1 MSYRSKYHKEP
12 HEQLKD
18 YWVSYVKQLNGIKKQ
33 LSETKFDPFSVNNG
47 EEGWYISYRLKDLP
61 EEKFFYS
68 GYLFLFPSPYKRLSI
83 DELVEVPKFPK
94 EIEVPEHPKLH
105 LSHEEYPPEYFKSK
119 NGFNPAFLKLTKE
132 IFDSFLGN
140 ETKIEVEKNQFQIE
154 IDERKEIIKNAEI
167 LKNEVSENWK
177 SFATAKNNA
186 LDYLQRLSESTSEV
200 DVTNFLKIIN
210 LKHELPVQLRSETV
224 FQLFKESQTLVIQFK
239 FPDLTNKKIVLGFLK
254 SDRPKLASETQRK
267 KLIKQCLYSMMIR
280 IGHLAAVF
288 NIHDLYK
295 SVVINVEQDWFDPA
309 TGQERNG
316 VIATLQA
323 PTEYLHSLN
332 LSQLDPEACFK
343 HLKGISVPSYDN
355 INPVRPIFELN
366 KEDDR
371 FVESKNVSI
380 EEEANLAAMPWEDF
394 EHLVAQLF
402 EWEFA
407 RSGVEVRVT
416 RASRDR
422 GVDAILFDPDPLR
435 GGKFVLQA
443 KRYTRTVDVSA
454 VRDLYGTVM
463 NEGANRGILISTSS
477 YGPDS
482 YEFAKDKP
490 ISLVDGPNLI
500 LMLQKHGKKFKID
513 LEEARRLNEENK
525 N

>member
-1 MSYRSKYHKEP
+1 MSYRSGYHKKP
-12 HEQLKD
+12 HKQLKD
-18 YWVSYVKQLNGIKKQ
+18 NWDSYDKKIDEIRKNLVEIRFDALSEQNTAVSYMPHGYDSFKQNLIYIKC
-33 LSETKFDPFSVNNG
+33 
-47 EEGWYISYRLKDLP
+47 
-61 EEKFFYS
+61 
-68 GYLFLFPSPYKRLSI
+68 LFLLPLPYKRLTFE
-83 DELVEVPKFPK
+83 ELVRLPEVPAALKLPRQ
-94 EIEVPEHPKLH
+94 PELNLP
-105 LSHEEYPPEYFKSK
+105 HEDYPPEYFESK
-119 NGFNPAFLKLTKE
+119 NSLNTGFARLTKDIFNSFIANEAKDGVGKNRFQLE
-132 IFDSFLGN
+132 I
-140 ETKIEVEKNQFQIE
+140 E
-154 IDERKEIIKNAEI
+154 ERREIIKKADI
-167 LKNEVSENWK
+167 LKNEISKKWD
-177 SFATAKNNA
+177 SFAIERTIA
-186 LDYLQRLSESTSEV
+186 LGHLRKLSDSNSEL
-200 DVTNFLKIIN
+200 DVANFLKIVN
-210 LKHELPVQLRSETV
+210 LKHELPVQLRNETA

-239 FPDLTNKKIVLGFLK
+239 FPDLTNKRLVSEFINFNK
-254 SDRPKLASETQRK
+254 PKLILETQRNKIIK
-267 KLIKQCLYSMMIR
+267 KCLYSMMIR
-280 IGHLAAVF
+280 LGYLVASF
-288 NIHDLYK
+288 NMHGLYR
-295 SVVINVEQDWFDPA
+295 SVVINAEQDWFDPA

-323 PTEYLHSLN
+323 PTEYLQSLN

-343 HLKGISVPSYDN
+343 HLKGIAVPSYDN

-380 EEEANLAAMPWEDF
+380 EDEANLAAMPWEDF

-435 GGKFVLQA
+435 GGKYVLQA

-463 NEGANRGILISTSS
+463 NEGANRGILITTSS
-477 YGPDS
+477 YGSDS

-490 ISLVDGPNLI
+490 ISLVDGPNLL

>member
-1 MSYRSKYHKEP
+1 MSYRRSYEREPYIRLKESWYEYEKNLLLIEKSLEEIKFNFYQDNNAKSKEP
-12 HEQLKD
+12 PFG
-18 YWVSYVKQLNGIKKQ
+18 VSFIEPDKFEFIENLFILPSVSKK
-33 LSETKFDPFSVNNG
+33 
-47 EEGWYISYRLKDLP
+47 
-61 EEKFFYS
+61 
-68 GYLFLFPSPYKRLSI
+68 LSI
-83 DELVEVPKFPK
+83 EEMVEMPNFPK
-94 EIEVPEHPKLH
+94 KINLPNQPQLH
-105 LSHEEYPPEYFKSK
+105 LNHSDYPPDYFRTST
-119 NGFNPAFLKLTKE
+119 GFNPVFVKLTKGIVE
-132 IFDSFLGN
+132 TFLGS
-140 ETKIEVEKNQFQIE
+140 EVSKDAEKNKFQIE
-154 IDERKEIIKNAEI
+154 IEERSKVVEFSEKVKEKINLKFQQLEDEKKKTIE
-167 LKNEVSENWK
+167 
-177 SFATAKNNA
+177 
-186 LDYLQRLSESTSEV
+186 YLYKLSQSTFEK
-200 DVTNFLKIIN
+200 DVIEFLKIVN
-210 LKHELPVQLRSETV
+210 LKHELPVQLRNEVV
-224 FQLFKESQTLVIQFK
+224 FQLFKDSQTLVVQFK
-239 FPDLTNKKIVLGFLK
+239 FPDLSNKKIVLGFLK
-254 SDRPKLASETQRK
+254 SYKPKLATETQRK
-267 KLIKQCLYSMMIR
+267 KIIKQCIYSLMIR

-288 NIHDLYK
+288 NINELYK

-309 TGQERNG
+309 TGQKRNG

-323 PTEYLHSLN
+323 PTEYLESLN
-332 LSQLDPEACFK
+332 LSQLDPEVCFK
-343 HLKGISVPSYDN
+343 NLKGISVPSYDN

-371 FVESKNVSI
+371 FVESKNVAI
-380 EEEANLAAMPWEDF
+380 EDEANLAAMPWEDF

-407 RSGVEVRVT
+407 TSGIEVRVT

-435 GGKFVLQA
+435 GGKYVLQA
-443 KRYTRTVDVSA
+443 KRYTRTVDVSS

-490 ISLVDGPNLI
+490 ISLVDGQNLL

>member
-1 MSYRSKYHKEP
+1 MNYRNKYQREP
-12 HEQLKD
+12 YVELKD
-18 YWVSYVKQLNGIKKQ
+18 SWYEYEKSLRSIEKK
-33 LSETKFDPFSVNNG
+33 LLETKFNFFEQNNTKLKEPPFGVKFIEADKFELQENLYLLPSSAKKYSI
-47 EEGWYISYRLKDLP
+47 EEM
-61 EEKFFYS
+61 
-68 GYLFLFPSPYKRLSI
+68 
-83 DELVEVPKFPK
+83 VEIPNLPK
-94 EIEVPEHPKLH
+94 EINLPKQPQLH
-105 LSHEEYPPEYFKSK
+105 LQHSDYPPDYFRTKT
-119 NGFNPAFLKLTKE
+119 GFNPAFLKLTKE

-140 ETKIEVEKNQFQIE
+140 EVSKDYEKNKFQIE
-154 IDERKEIIKNAEI
+154 IDERKEIIQFAEN
-167 LKNEVSENWK
+167 LKEKINQKFQQLENEKQK
-177 SFATAKNNA
+177 SIEYIKK
-186 LDYLQRLSESTSEV
+186 LSESTSEK
-200 DVTNFLKIIN
+200 DVIEFLQIVNF
-210 LKHELPVQLRSETV
+210 KHELSTIFRNEIV
-224 FQLFKESQTLVIQFK
+224 FQLFKESQTLVVQFK

-254 SDRPKLASETQRK
+254 SYKPKLANETLRK

-280 IGHLAAVF
+280 IGHLSAVF
-288 NIHDLYK
+288 NINDLYK

-309 TGQERNG
+309 TGQQRNG

-323 PTEYLHSLN
+323 PTEYLLSLN

-380 EEEANLAAMPWEDF
+380 DEEANLAAMPWEDF

-463 NEGANRGILISTSS
+463 NEGANRGILIATSS

-490 ISLVDGPNLI
+490 ISLVDGPNLL